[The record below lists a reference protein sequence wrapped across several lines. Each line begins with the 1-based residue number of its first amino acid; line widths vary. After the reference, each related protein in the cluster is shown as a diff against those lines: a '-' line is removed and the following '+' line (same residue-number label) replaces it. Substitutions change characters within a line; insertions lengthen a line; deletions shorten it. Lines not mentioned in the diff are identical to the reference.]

1 MRTTIAAAILRSI
14 GHEVEYR
21 VQRIKQRSVDKR
33 DITTDGVTV
42 LRADSYKEAKAKY
55 RNMRMADT
63 DTVVIRVVAIVNRK
77 AGDNNA

>member
-1 MRTTIAAAILRSI
+1 MRTIIAAAILRSI

-55 RNMRMADT
+55 RNMRMTDT